1 MTISNSAAAA
11 AGRLLMSIIFLL
23 AGLQKLAAFNGTVA
37 YMTSHDLPLP
47 ALAAVVAIAV
57 ECVGGLLVLLGYYTR
72 AVGLVLAVWC
82 VATALVAHTD
92 FSDANQMIHFLK
104 NLAMSGGFLLLVAF
118 GAGDW
123 SVDHAI
129 RKKRPHQPASTETA
143 RHASRVSTGAN

>member
-11 AGRLLMSIIFLL
+11 AGRLLMSVIFFL
-23 AGLQKLAAFNGTVA
+23 AGLQKLATFNGTVA
-37 YMTSHDLPLP
+37 YMTSHGLPLP
-47 ALAAVVAIAV
+47 ELAAVVAIAV

-82 VATALVAHTD
+82 VATALVAHTQ

-123 SVDHAI
+123 SVDQAI
-129 RKKRPHQPASTETA
+129 RTKRPHQPTSTETA
-143 RHASRVSTGAN
+143 RHARRVSTGAN